1 MKHRR
6 PARLSTAE
14 LQAGKI
20 LPEIAKE
27 HNVEWATVQKT
38 LSDARKTALGKA
50 VADGLLTQKQAD
62 LMLDHMDDMWQNF
75 GETGFGPGW
84 GHGRG
89 MMGRGWGMMGWGYGG
104 TPQSQ

>member
-1 MKHRR
+1 M
-6 PARLSTAE
+6 STAE

-75 GETGFGPGW
+75 GGTGFGPGGEIMGPGW
-84 GHGRG
+84 GRGRGIMGSGLGRG
-89 MMGRGWGMMGWGYGG
+89 MMGRGFQ